1 MPGQIKIETKRTS
14 QINVGTARKQ
24 KCEHKLISIYKR
36 KVKMDN
42 INVLKVNKKIAD
54 IITSGPS
61 KLSLVVDPCNQPGVN
76 YLDFKINVY
85 NEKATTSKYFPIFSN

>member
-1 MPGQIKIETKRTS
+1 MPGQVQNKTKRTS

-42 INVLKVNKKIAD
+42 INVLKVNKK
-54 IITSGPS
+54 
-61 KLSLVVDPCNQPGVN
+61 
-76 YLDFKINVY
+76 
-85 NEKATTSKYFPIFSN
+85 

>member
-1 MPGQIKIETKRTS
+1 MPGQIKIKTKRTS

-61 KLSLVVDPCNQPGVN
+61 KLSLTLILKLMYVN
-76 YLDFKINVY
+76 
-85 NEKATTSKYFPIFSN
+85 NEKATTSKYFLIFS